1 MFDVNLKN
9 QSGLQNNTVNLSLS
23 IGKSEISSKVDKND
37 RIIQKQSNFESIH
50 SFFFLLI
57 MFVFIA
63 LMVVLIYLRGEM
75 SFINNLINYIIT
87 SISQFF

>member
-9 QSGLQNNTVNLSLS
+9 QSGLQNNTVNLSHS

-57 MFVFIA
+57 MFVFIT
-63 LMVVLIYLRGEM
+63 LMVGLIYLRGEM